1 MKPQRL
7 LALLAVVLCFSVR
20 PAAADTLVTGTVG
33 WVFSGDLEQDH
44 LSYGASIGFMGEG
57 ILGFEIEGT
66 HTPDFF
72 GETPGNNNVT
82 TLMGNVILGA
92 PLGGA
97 RLYASGGAG
106 LMKLRVADVDEFFD
120 VDRNDFGVNAGAGIM
135 VFFGDNFGARG
146 DIRYFRDVH
155 ESEAGGFDVDFG
167 GFHYWRGSFG
177 LTLKF

>member
-20 PAAADTLVTGTVG
+20 PAAADALVTGTVG

-82 TLMGNVILGA
+82 TLMGNVILGV
-92 PLGGA
+92 L
-97 RLYASGGAG
+97 LSIASSA
-106 LMKLRVADVDEFFD
+106 
-120 VDRNDFGVNAGAGIM
+120 
-135 VFFGDNFGARG
+135 VFFF
-146 DIRYFRDVH
+146 FR
-155 ESEAGGFDVDFG
+155 FIFTP
-167 GFHYWRGSFG
+167 RRSF
-177 LTLKF
+177 LCNNIFCSVRIFNHKHL